1 MIKSAIIKKGAL
13 TLGTVTAYFKAAF
26 EGTVIN

>member
-13 TLGTVTAYFKAAF
+13 TLVTAF